1 MDATV
6 EADGAEKTVS
16 AHYGDKV
23 SDVIAEAGVVLD
35 DNDAVN
41 VDINGELTNNTDL
54 VVTRYH
60 KVTVHDN
67 GATQIVDVPE
77 GTVANVLSAANITLG
92 ERGYFERSR
101 SRAGYRWYGNYRKS
115 CYLRNTNCNRGCSFW
130 NRK

>member
-77 GTVANVLSAANITLG
+77 GTAANVLSAANITLG
-92 ERGYFERSR
+92 EEGYFERSR
-101 SRAGYRWYGNYRKS
+101 SRAGYRWYGNCKS
-115 CYLRNTNCNRGCSFW
+115 CYLRNTNCNRGCSF
-130 NRK
+130 